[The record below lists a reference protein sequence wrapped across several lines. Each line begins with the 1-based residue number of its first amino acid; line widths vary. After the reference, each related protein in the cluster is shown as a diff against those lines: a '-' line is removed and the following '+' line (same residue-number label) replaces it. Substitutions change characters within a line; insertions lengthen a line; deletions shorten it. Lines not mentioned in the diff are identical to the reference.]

1 MSLEISRD
9 AIWNKKNP
17 TDTIWTQRKFEFR
30 MRCWD
35 MAKQKS
41 VELRRLPQCDSV
53 THFAFELPW
62 TTFVERCCIV
72 HRWCNSIRRT
82 SACPTFRSWRRAST
96 WYGGT
101 GPRIDIVIIVAFAKI
116 HCVICVANVW
126 ESPCR
131 VWTQSSLC
139 RIDSVWIHLR
149 FLSFFPSFHSTS
161 WQQKFD
167 QRTKQ
172 TYEEKSN
179 GHHLNPTEVWTS
191 HARADMA
198 KQKSAV
204 ELRRLP
210 RCDPLCIRITMND
223 VCWKMLHSTQVM

>member
-1 MSLEISRD
+1 MSAAALPLPALKLWKGCVFSYYLHCLHSIYFSDVLVELIPYFWQVETNIRFKIYCSDGWVIPEEFCGGRMSLEILRD
-9 AIWNKKNP
+9 AIWNKNP
-17 TDTIWTQRKFEFR
+17 TEVWTSRAPA
-30 MRCWD
+30 D

-62 TTFVERCCIV
+62 TTSVERCCIV

-82 SACPTFRSWRRAST
+82 SACPTFRSWRKAST

-116 HCVICVANVW
+116 QWPMFGNHHVECGW
-126 ESPCR
+126 LTLR
-131 VWTQSSLC
+131 DSSE
-139 RIDSVWIHLR
+139 ISH
-149 FLSFFPSFHSTS
+149 FLSILLTS

-172 TYEEKSN
+172 TYEERR
-179 GHHLNPTEVWTS
+179 HQDHIHL
-191 HARADMA
+191 
-198 KQKSAV
+198 Q
-204 ELRRLP
+204 
-210 RCDPLCIRITMND
+210 
-223 VCWKMLHSTQVM
+223 